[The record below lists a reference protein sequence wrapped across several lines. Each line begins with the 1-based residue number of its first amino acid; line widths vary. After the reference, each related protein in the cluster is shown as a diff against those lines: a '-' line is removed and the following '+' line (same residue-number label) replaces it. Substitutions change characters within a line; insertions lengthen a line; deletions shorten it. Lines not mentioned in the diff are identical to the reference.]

1 MKSLEL
7 LPWVRIPHRR
17 DVPDTMLCDKVCE
30 WLAASRWFSPGTPV
44 SSTNKT
50 DRHDIAE
57 ILLKVALNIIT
68 LTPSSDLYLIVCCL
82 LYILYIHENK
92 YTTNNKSCFSKKS
105 QSQTLSHNIVS
116 GTSRLCGIRTHGRS
130 SRDFITI
137 LLVSTKWTNA
147 SHFKSPNIKKPYHL
161 TLEIQILAWNGQ
173 TIVVGL
179 NAFFMWYRANLMISK
194 RQENQKHFLLCTI
207 STNWLLGTHVYLLS
221 NGHVSVSK
229 VST

>member
-30 WLAASRWFSPGTPV
+30 WLAASRWFSPVTPV

-92 YTTNNKSCFSKKS
+92 YTTNNKSCFSKKWHWDGS
-105 QSQTLSHNIVS
+105 MDGLH
-116 GTSRLCGIRTHGRS
+116 
-130 SRDFITI
+130 TI
-137 LLVSTKWTNA
+137 GLATGLHW
-147 SHFKSPNIKKPYHL
+147 PHL
-161 TLEIQILAWNGQ
+161 TLRCSLEAI
-173 TIVVGL
+173 
-179 NAFFMWYRANLMISK
+179 
-194 RQENQKHFLLCTI
+194 
-207 STNWLLGTHVYLLS
+207 
-221 NGHVSVSK
+221 
-229 VST
+229 

>member
-57 ILLKVALNIIT
+57 ILLKVALNIKT

-92 YTTNNKSCFSKKS
+92 YTTNNKSCFSKKVA
-105 QSQTLSHNIVS
+105 L
-116 GTSRLCGIRTHGRS
+116 GWEHGR
-130 SRDFITI
+130 ITYNWSCNRPTLTTPNTPLLPRSNLKLSFMSKGLGI
-137 LLVSTKWTNA
+137 LQTPSTQLRPFLRA
-147 SHFKSPNIKKPYHL
+147 SCVLKYI
-161 TLEIQILAWNGQ
+161 
-173 TIVVGL
+173 
-179 NAFFMWYRANLMISK
+179 
-194 RQENQKHFLLCTI
+194 
-207 STNWLLGTHVYLLS
+207 
-221 NGHVSVSK
+221 
-229 VST
+229 